1 MMRFVFI
8 SFYFIY
14 THRCRLEPAF
24 LGAVCF
30 RVRVVYSEVKC
41 RIVRHHVFRS
51 LLTVNFVPHHR
62 ISFIT
67 SWKHF
72 RGNFSN
78 VWGVYSRPSFCLSIM
93 VIFVTLGCLYYVTSH
108 PTSTNLHALDKHAF
122 QKMLFSQTVFNND
135 SAEETP
141 SILFSYSISTYS
153 SVIATAALSL
163 SPRLAFFS
171 SHCLACKYF
180 LNNSHSLS
188 LMILV

>member
-41 RIVRHHVFRS
+41 RIFRHHVFRS

-78 VWGVYSRPSFCLSIM
+78 VWDVYSKPCFLSVDHGNIRYLG
-93 VIFVTLGCLYYVTSH
+93 VLILRYFTSHQHKSPCSWQTRIPKNVVQPNSIQQWLSRGNSKHIIFVQYIDFLVSDCHSGFVLVPSA
-108 PTSTNLHALDKHAF
+108 SFLQLL
-122 QKMLFSQTVFNND
+122 LFS
-135 SAEETP
+135 
-141 SILFSYSISTYS
+141 L
-153 SVIATAALSL
+153 
-163 SPRLAFFS
+163 
-171 SHCLACKYF
+171 
-180 LNNSHSLS
+180 
-188 LMILV
+188 

>member
-41 RIVRHHVFRS
+41 RIFRHHVFRS

-93 VIFVTLGCLYYVTSH
+93 VIFVTLGVLILRCFTSH
-108 PTSTNLHALDKHAF
+108 QHKSPCSWQTRIPKNVVQPNSIQQWLSRGNSKHIIFVQYIDLLVSNCHSSFVFVPSASF
-122 QKMLFSQTVFNND
+122 LQLSLFS
-135 SAEETP
+135 
-141 SILFSYSISTYS
+141 L
-153 SVIATAALSL
+153 
-163 SPRLAFFS
+163 
-171 SHCLACKYF
+171 
-180 LNNSHSLS
+180 
-188 LMILV
+188 